1 VKCPAGRDE
10 KGQTKYRCY
19 MVLGNCDVSRV
30 LLTWLTSISCITGL
44 TPEGSTYDIEH
55 KGKLLPENRKLS
67 VQYGRAKSTM
77 RMSDVSNKPF
87 DAVRSKSIAVYI
99 IALTLDDRWRFT
111 DGGPP

>member
-1 VKCPAGRDE
+1 M
-10 KGQTKYRCY
+10 TSCY
-19 MVLGNCDVSRV
+19 
-30 LLTWLTSISCITGL
+30 TGL

-87 DAVRSKSIAVYI
+87 DAVSLGITQVYA
-99 IALTLDDRWRFT
+99 IALTPDDRWRFT